1 MELYFSEFVDYGVE
15 EQLPWFDVALEV
27 NQSAFVKFKDQ
38 PRKAFPLNNQNLNKK
53 MVDFLKKSW
62 IGSVGVETEK
72 ERNHK
77 HMINERMRREKEKQS
92 YIELHNLLPNGT
104 KASHNSPIPKIDY
117 NINCHKKKCY
127 ERYYSLKIVC
137 NIFYYTE
144 KSLFNIFLLQNVI
157 KDVIKN
163 MNRQLLKENIH
174 FICFI
179 FDFKFWFL

>member
-92 YIELHNLLPNGT
+92 YIELHNLLPTGT
-104 KASHNSPIPKIDY
+104 KASHNSRILEIDY
-117 NINCHKKKCY
+117 NINCYKKK
-127 ERYYSLKIVC
+127 V
-137 NIFYYTE
+137 
-144 KSLFNIFLLQNVI
+144 
-157 KDVIKN
+157 
-163 MNRQLLKENIH
+163 
-174 FICFI
+174 
-179 FDFKFWFL
+179 